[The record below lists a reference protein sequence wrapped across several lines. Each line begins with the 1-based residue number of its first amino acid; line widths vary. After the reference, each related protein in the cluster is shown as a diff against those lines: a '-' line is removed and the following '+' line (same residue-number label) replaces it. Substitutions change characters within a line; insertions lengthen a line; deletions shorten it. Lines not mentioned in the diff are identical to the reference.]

1 MAQTSIITG
10 QYVCIHLTA
19 ASVLQRFCAWLLDFM
34 CMVFTWWVGLAILSM
49 VLINNQTLGIIFI
62 TLFSI
67 LIMSYPLVAEVFF
80 NGQTLGKKIVG
91 IRVMCL
97 DGTTPSLGAYFLRW
111 ILLLLDYSLAL
122 GLTFIVFTRNSQRI
136 GDLAAGT
143 TVIRTDRDKRAIY
156 PYHFNFANVNYR
168 PVYDQATNLSMK
180 QIQVIT
186 RVLSMVHD
194 DSRQQKLLQLAEK
207 TRRVLDISVPPG
219 TIAEVFLINVYN
231 DYHYFMSHPV

>member
-10 QYVCIHLTA
+10 QYVSIHLTA
-19 ASVLQRFCAWLLDFM
+19 ATVLQRFCAWLID
-34 CMVFTWWVGLAILSM
+34 ILLLGFVWSM
-49 VLINNQTLGIIFI
+49 GLGIIAML
-62 TLFSI
+62 TLNFRTLAIVSIIIFSI
-67 LIMSYPLVAEVFF
+67 LIASYPLVAEAYF

-111 ILLLLDYSLAL
+111 LLLLLDYSMAL

-143 TVIRTDRDKRAIY
+143 TVVRISRDRSALY
-156 PYHFNFANVNYR
+156 PYRFNFADLNYR
-168 PVYDQATNLSMK
+168 PIYQQATNLSMK

-186 RVLSMVHD
+186 RVLYQVHD

-231 DYHYFMSHPV
+231 DYHYFMSHPL